1 MDFGIHTMSRS
12 HTQSRELTP
21 YSAKSSVLSGTSLS
35 EVMRGAH
42 AVYNP
47 IKHKT
52 KRNPYI
58 RSVYFEKEKVFFDF
72 FWEHLS
78 HKSPRERMQR
88 LKYFKVAIELIEQS
102 RQAPLSKPNPNKPE
116 VLHRFAGLTRERFL
130 FYVQIK
136 ETVSTGRKYFMSCF
150 PPG

>member
-1 MDFGIHTMSRS
+1 MS
-12 HTQSRELTP
+12 HYGTTKSRDLTP
-21 YSAKSSVLSGTSLS
+21 YSTRSSILSGTSLS

-42 AVYNP
+42 TVYNP

-58 RSVYFEKEKVFFDF
+58 RSAYFKKEKVLFDF

-78 HKSPRERMQR
+78 HKPPRERTER
-88 LKYFKVAIELIEQS
+88 LKYFRAAIELIEQS
-102 RQAPLSKPNPNKPE
+102 RQAPISKLNPNKPTE
-116 VLHRFAGLTRERFL
+116 LLHRFAGLTRERLL

>member
-1 MDFGIHTMSRS
+1 MPNTK
-12 HTQSRELTP
+12 SRELIP
-21 YSAKSSVLSGTSLS
+21 YSTKSGLLSGTSLS

-42 AVYNP
+42 TVYNP
-47 IKHKT
+47 VKQKT

-58 RSVYFEKEKVFFDF
+58 RSAYFKKEKIFFDF

-78 HKSPRERMQR
+78 HKSPRDRTQR
-88 LKYFKVAIELIEQS
+88 LRYFKAAIELIEQS
-102 RQAPLSKPNPNKPE
+102 HQAPISKLNPNKSTE
-116 VLHRFAGLTRERFL
+116 LLHRFAGLTKEKLL

-136 ETVSTGRKYFMSCF
+136 ETVSTKRKYFMSCF